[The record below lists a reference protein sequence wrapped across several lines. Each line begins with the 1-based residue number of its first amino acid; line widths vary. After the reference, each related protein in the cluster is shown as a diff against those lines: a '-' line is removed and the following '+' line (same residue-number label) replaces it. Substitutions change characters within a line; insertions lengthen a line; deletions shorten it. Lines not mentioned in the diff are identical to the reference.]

1 MEKKKMCFKKK
12 YVVLFII
19 LLVAFFLVVGSA
31 LIWAAG
37 GGGGIFHSDYYTS
50 THGQTKVVLDVASN
64 KVQTVINASSKDY
77 FVPNKTAAEWNS
89 FAANLPANVTLGVVT
104 CDYEDFQCGSDCSY
118 NGFTYRT
125 AAVGSQC
132 WFADDLRAS
141 QSASG
146 TNIVQWPANTS
157 YAASDRFSCLGQYNN
172 CTSTNESLFYQ
183 ISGLL
188 PDGGVASGTLVGV
201 RGMCPNG
208 WHVPSAVE
216 IDTTFKTTVGSCY
229 KSAYSLYDANCLNNS
244 YGLNIVM
251 RGYRRN
257 DAAGGPFYSTTTCF
271 SLRTASSDGVQG
283 PPWYAG
289 VCRNFTPNGS
299 NSPCPCYDGYGLSA
313 RCIKN

>member
-1 MEKKKMCFKKK
+1 M
-12 YVVLFII
+12 
-19 LLVAFFLVVGSA
+19 
-31 LIWAAG
+31 
-37 GGGGIFHSDYYTS
+37 
-50 THGQTKVVLDVASN
+50 
-64 KVQTVINASSKDY
+64 INNSSKDY
-77 FVPNKTAAEWNS
+77 FVPNKTAAEWNAFS
-89 FAANLPANVTLGVVT
+89 ANLPTNVTLGVVT
-104 CDYEDFQCGSDCSY
+104 CDDNDFLCGSDCSF
-118 NGFTYRT
+118 NGFVYRT
-125 AAVGSQC
+125 ATVGSQC
-132 WFADDLRAS
+132 WFADDLRAT

-146 TNIVQWPANTS
+146 TNIMQWPANTGTPS
-157 YAASDRFSCLGQYNN
+157 TTRFSCLGQYNN

-188 PDGGVASGTLVGV
+188 PDGGVASGTPVGV

-229 KSAYSLYDANCLNNS
+229 KSAFLLYDADCLNS
-244 YGLNIVM
+244 AYGLNIAM

-257 DAAGGPFYSTTTCF
+257 DMAGGPFYGTSTCF

-283 PPWYAG
+283 PPWFAG

-299 NSPCPCYDGYGLSA
+299 NTPCPCYDGYGLSA